1 MTVTA
6 FESAQ
11 RGATVKDMLARAAY
25 QVIAFVENV
34 PSAVAD
40 YRERRNTANQLHAL
54 SDDMLRDIGLTRG
67 EINQLTAR
75 R

>member
-6 FESAQ
+6 FETAQ
-11 RGATVKDMLARAAY
+11 RGVTTKDMLARAAY
-25 QVIAFVENV
+25 QVVASFENMASAF
-34 PSAVAD
+34 AD
-40 YRERRNTANQLHAL
+40 FRERRKTANQLHAL